1 MFVPMNLKPTEI
13 AEIQK
18 RYYYLTNYEDDD
30 PGAPINPTTYV
41 DSNGDSLL
49 HIASAAGDL
58 RTVELL
64 VSAGVDIDLLGDMDN
79 TALHYAKSK
88 GHEDVAKFLIGHGAN
103 TTLENR
109 FGELASTNSKR

>member
-1 MFVPMNLKPTEI
+1 MNLKPGEI

-18 RYYYLTNYEDDD
+18 RYYYLTNYEGDD
-30 PGAPINPTTYV
+30 PSAPINPTTYV

-49 HIASAAGDL
+49 HIASSAGDL

-64 VSAGVDIDLLGDMDN
+64 INAGVDPDLLGDMDN

-88 GHEDVAKFLIGHGAN
+88 GHEEVANFLIGHGASI
-103 TTLENR
+103 TIENR
-109 FGELASTNSKR
+109 FGELAG